1 MWATRV
7 GVTLVGLASLALG
20 GWAMYAEAGP
30 VLRGG
35 ETARARIEATA
46 ASNGSIGAGLLT
58 TAVSLSD
65 CEQVLLPFGRPA
77 TEEQLGAARDGLL
90 NECEHMA
97 RTVLERT
104 PAHGQAELLLGLIAE
119 ARGDI
124 DSISTHLS
132 RSQALQPS
140 LARVVSPRT
149 GLGQRHFD
157 QLSPDAQER
166 HRQDLALMLQSG
178 RGVWPLADLYV
189 SDEAARQR
197 ITTALEGVPARDQAR
212 FVYVVQRVLR
222 ARGGA

>member
-1 MWATRV
+1 M
-7 GVTLVGLASLALG
+7 GVASVALG

-46 ASNGSIGAGLLT
+46 ATDGPIGAGLLT
-58 TAVSLSD
+58 TAVALSD

-77 TEEQLGAARDGLL
+77 TAEQLGDKRDALL
-90 NECEHMA
+90 DECDHMA
-97 RTVLERT
+97 STVLERT
-104 PAHGQAELLLGLIAE
+104 PAHGQAELLLALVAE

-124 DSISTHLS
+124 EGISTHLS
-132 RSQALQPS
+132 RSQALQPN

-157 QLSPDAQER
+157 ELTPDAQER
-166 HRQDLALMLQSG
+166 HRRDLAIMLQSG

-189 SDEAARQR
+189 ADAAARQR
-197 ITTALEGVPARDQAR
+197 ITTALEGVSQREQER
-212 FVYVVQRVLR
+212 FIYIVRRVLS
-222 ARGGA
+222 ARGAE